1 MCFKAFASIAILFST
16 FSLFPCIYGRLCQIE
31 NHRRWINDNTS
42 QLSDDQD
49 LFHCPRP
56 EDPPQFTDCC
66 YSDSQAVPATGMCC
80 ERKSHDSM
88 LGFGDSMLIA
98 ISVGVIISCL
108 LSSILVL
115 VCCFCS
121 KCPLYSV
128 CHSKYEH
135 NDTIAFSTKE
145 ELMKLNGMPNEDYKI
160 QQGYEP
166 NAVQVRPV
174 LYDA

>member
-1 MCFKAFASIAILFST
+1 
-16 FSLFPCIYGRLCQIE
+16 
-31 NHRRWINDNTS
+31 
-42 QLSDDQD
+42 
-49 LFHCPRP
+49 
-56 EDPPQFTDCC
+56 
-66 YSDSQAVPATGMCC
+66 
-80 ERKSHDSM
+80 
-88 LGFGDSMLIA
+88 MLIA

-135 NDTIAFSTKE
+135 NDTIAFCKFLEFKNNEKLNIIFFFITATKE